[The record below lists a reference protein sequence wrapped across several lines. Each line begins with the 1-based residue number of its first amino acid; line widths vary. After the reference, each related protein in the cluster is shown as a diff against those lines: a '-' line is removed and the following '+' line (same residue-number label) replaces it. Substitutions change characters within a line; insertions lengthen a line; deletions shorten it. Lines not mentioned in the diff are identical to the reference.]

1 MTPPVPPEH
10 VLATF
15 GLRESDPE
23 EVGPGWDRGWRYG
36 DVVLSPVVDHARAAW
51 SAGVRET
58 LQVEGVRMARPVR
71 STDGRWVV
79 SGWSADTFL
88 AGEPEPRH
96 DEVVAVAGRLH
107 AATAAVA
114 RPRFLAPGPGA
125 PLDVFTAADRA
136 SWGEDLTRLGA
147 TLRAAR
153 GGPSGPGPDAGS
165 TLDAGLPDDPDDET
179 PDPAEAE
186 AARASSAELY
196 AALEGLREP
205 VTSPAQLVHGDLFG
219 TVLFAGAAPPGITD
233 LTPYWRPAAW
243 AAGVAVVDAVAWGG
257 ADTGLIDR
265 WEHLPE
271 WSQQL
276 LRALLF
282 RLAVHAL
289 HPRSTLDAFPGLE
302 HVAALVR
309 PRVAAR

>member
-1 MTPPVPPEH
+1 MPPVSPVVPPEH

-15 GLRESDPE
+15 GIRGDLAPE
-23 EVGPGWDRGWRYG
+23 ETGPGWERGWRYG
-36 DVVLSPVVDHARAAW
+36 EVVLSEVGDHARGAW

-71 STDGRWVV
+71 SSDGRWVV
-79 SGWSADTFL
+79 GGWSADTYL
-88 AGEPEPRH
+88 AGDPEPRH

-125 PLDVFTAADRA
+125 PTDVFAAADRA

-147 TLRAAR
+147 LLAAT
-153 GGPSGPGPDAGS
+153 GGLAVDEPGA
-165 TLDAGLPDDPDDET
+165 DDET
-179 PDPAEAE
+179 DPDAPG
-186 AARASSAELY
+186 ARAASAELY
-196 AALEGLREP
+196 DRLATARAA
-205 VTSPAQLVHGDLFG
+205 VTSPAQLVHGDLYG
-219 TVLFAGAAPPGITD
+219 TVLFAGSAPPGITD

-243 AAGVAVVDAVAWGG
+243 AAGVTVVDATAWGG
-257 ADTGLIDR
+257 ADPDLITR
-265 WEHLPE
+265 WSHLPE
-271 WSQQL
+271 WPQML

-289 HPRSTLDAFPGLE
+289 HPRSTADALPGLE
-302 HVAALVR
+302 HVADLVR
-309 PRVAAR
+309 PLVGAR

>member
-1 MTPPVPPEH
+1 MRPVTPPVPPEH

-107 AATAAVA
+107 AATAAVP

-136 SWGEDLTRLGA
+136 SWGEDLTRLA
-147 TLRAAR
+147 ASLRASRAPVPD
-153 GGPSGPGPDAGS
+153 GAEPGPGD
-165 TLDAGLPDDPDDET
+165 PDDPD
-179 PDPAEAE
+179 PDPAEADSARE
-186 AARASSAELY
+186 AS
-196 AALEGLREP
+196 AALFAALDPLREP
-205 VTSPAQLVHGDLFG
+205 VTSPSQLVHGDLFG

-271 WSQQL
+271 WPQQL

-289 HPRSTLDAFPGLE
+289 HPRSTLEAFPGLE

-309 PRVAAR
+309 PRVPAR

>member
-1 MTPPVPPEH
+1 

-15 GLRESDPE
+15 GLRDTGRNDPGPA

-79 SGWSADTFL
+79 SGWSADTYL
-88 AGEPEPRH
+88 TGEPEPRH

-107 AATAAVA
+107 AATAGVP

-136 SWGEDLTRLGA
+136 SWGEDLGRLADG
-147 TLRAAR
+147 LRAAR
-153 GGPSGPGPDAGS
+153 
-165 TLDAGLPDDPDDET
+165 DPA
-179 PDPAEAE
+179 PDPAIGDADDDVPAADEVDR
-186 AARASSAELY
+186 ARAASSELY
-196 AALEGLREP
+196 ATLAGLREP
-205 VTSPAQLVHGDLFG
+205 VSSPAQLVHGDLFG
-219 TVLFAGAAPPGITD
+219 TVLFAGSAPPGITD

-257 ADTGLIDR
+257 ADTGLVER
-265 WEHLPE
+265 WAHLPE
-271 WSQQL
+271 WPQQL

-309 PRVAAR
+309 PLAAAR